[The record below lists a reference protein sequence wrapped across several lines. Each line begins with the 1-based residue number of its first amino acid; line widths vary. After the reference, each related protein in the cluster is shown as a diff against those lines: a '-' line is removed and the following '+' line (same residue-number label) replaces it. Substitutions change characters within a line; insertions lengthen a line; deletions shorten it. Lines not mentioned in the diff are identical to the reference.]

1 MGQGMKTDR
10 ILEDI
15 KSRIDIIDLISGYVQ
30 LKRTGQNWK
39 GLCPFHAEKTPS
51 FTVSQAK
58 QMFHCFGCSTGG
70 DIFAFV
76 MKHEHL
82 SFQEA
87 LALLARKAGVTLPDA
102 GNFRKTSARDEKVRS
117 ILHEARD
124 YFSAQLAKS
133 DKAAAYIKVR
143 GIAPE
148 VIGSFGIGYAPDG
161 WQNLLRHLRSKG
173 YQDPEIIEAGL
184 AVAGNKGAYDMFR
197 NRVIFPIT
205 NMSGTVVAFGGRAFD
220 DATPKYL
227 NSPETAV
234 FRKSE
239 TLFGLYHAKEQI
251 RHDNTVLIAEGYMD
265 VVVSHQYGFRNVVA
279 PLGTSLTAAHI
290 RKLRTLTEKAVLVFD
305 GDTAGKAAAKRA
317 LPLICQNNLSAS
329 ILVLPDQEDPDSF
342 IRKHGSAAFSELLRH
357 AQGIIGFLFRV
368 NKGNKLETVR
378 EALGLIAAT
387 GDLLTADEMLTE
399 LAETARMN
407 ESTLRDEL
415 KKMKTPGK
423 GNPAAPPHR
432 NAGVPVRRNEE
443 HLLLSAVL
451 ASPEKAGYVLGRIS
465 IADIADKTVAGL
477 FSRIA
482 ALPEGKELSS
492 SLEEAG
498 EDEKKMVTLL
508 SVDPGFDPEF
518 IDRNIDDCL
527 AKIEKRKLD
536 ERVLTIE
543 RSDDPAVSN
552 AFLLEKQKLLKGTN
566 R

>member
-1 MGQGMKTDR
+1 MKTDGT
-10 ILEDI
+10 LEDI
-15 KSRIDIIDLISGYVQ
+15 KSRVDIIDLISEYVQ
-30 LKRTGQNWK
+30 LKRAGQNWK

-87 LALLARKAGVTLPDA
+87 LVLLARKCGVTLPDS
-102 GNFRKTSARDEKVRS
+102 GSFRKTSERDEKVRS
-117 ILHEARD
+117 ILHETRD
-124 YFSAQLAKS
+124 YFSAQLTRS
-133 DKAAAYIKVR
+133 DKAAAYVKGR
-143 GIAPE
+143 GITPDLIE
-148 VIGSFGIGYAPDG
+148 SFRIGYAPDG
-161 WQNLLRHLRSKG
+161 WQNLLRYLRGKG
-173 YQDPEIIEAGL
+173 YQDQEILESGL
-184 AVAGNKGAYDMFR
+184 AVSGNKGLYDMFR

-227 NSPETAV
+227 NSPETTV

-239 TLFGLYHAKEQI
+239 TLFGLHHAKESI
-251 RHDNTVLIAEGYMD
+251 RRENRILIAEGYMD
-265 VVVSHQYGFRNVVA
+265 VVICHQYGFRNVVA

-290 RKLRTLTEKAVLVFD
+290 RKLRTLADKAVLVFD
-305 GDTAGKAAAKRA
+305 GDAAGKAAAKRA
-317 LPLICQNNLSAS
+317 LPLICQNNLAAS
-329 ILVLPDQEDPDSF
+329 ILLLPGQEDPDSYL
-342 IRKHGSAAFSELLRH
+342 KKYGDAAFSQLLQN
-357 AQGIIGFLFRV
+357 AQGIIGFLFSV
-368 NKGNKLETVR
+368 NKGGKLETVR
-378 EALGLIAAT
+378 EALGLIASI

-399 LAETARMN
+399 LAETARIN
-407 ESTLRDEL
+407 ETTLRDEL
-415 KKMKTPGK
+415 KKMKGPGK
-423 GNPAAPPHR
+423 GKTVALPR
-432 NAGVPVRRNEE
+432 EAGPVRRNEE

-451 ASPEKAGYVLGRIS
+451 ASPEKADYVLSRIS
-465 IADIADKTVAGL
+465 IEDIGDKTVAAL

-482 ALPEGKELSS
+482 ALPEGRELLSI
-492 SLEEAG
+492 LEEAG

-527 AKIEKRKLD
+527 AKIVKRKLD
-536 ERVLTIE
+536 EKVLLIE
-543 RSDDPAVSN
+543 RSDDPALSN

-566 R
+566 P

>member
-1 MGQGMKTDR
+1 MKTDR

-15 KSRIDIIDLISGYVQ
+15 KSRIDIIDLISEYVQ
-30 LKRTGQNWK
+30 LKKAGQNWK

-87 LALLARKAGVTLPDA
+87 LSLLARKSGVTLPDA
-102 GNFRKTSARDEKVRS
+102 GSFRKTSERDEKVRS

-124 YFSAQLAKS
+124 YFSEQLARS
-133 DKAAAYIKVR
+133 AKAAAYVKGR
-143 GIAPE
+143 GIAAE
-148 VIGSFGIGYAPDG
+148 LIESFRIGYAPDG
-161 WQNLLRHLRSKG
+161 WQNLLRYLRGKG
-173 YQDPEIIEAGL
+173 CRDQEILESGL
-184 AVAGNKGAYDMFR
+184 AVSGNKGLYDMFR
-197 NRVIFPIT
+197 NRVMFPIT
-205 NMSGTVVAFGGRAFD
+205 NMSGSVVAFGGRAFD

-239 TLFGLYHAKEQI
+239 TLFGLYHAKEHV
-251 RHDNTVLIAEGYMD
+251 RRENRALIAEGYMD
-265 VVVSHQYGFRNVVA
+265 VVICHQYGFRNVVA
-279 PLGTSLTAAHI
+279 PLGTALTAAHI
-290 RKLRTLTEKAVLVFD
+290 RKLRTLTDRAVLVFD
-305 GDTAGKAAAKRA
+305 GDAAGKAAAKRA
-317 LPLICQNNLSAS
+317 LPLICQNNLAAS
-329 ILVLPDQEDPDSF
+329 ILLLPDQEDPDSYLK
-342 IRKHGSAAFSELLRH
+342 KHGDAAFSELLQN
-357 AQGIIGFLFRV
+357 AQGIIGFLFSV
-368 NKGNKLETVR
+368 NKGSKLETVR
-378 EALGLIAAT
+378 EALGLIALI

-399 LAETARMN
+399 LAETARLN
-407 ESTLRDEL
+407 ETTLRDEL
-415 KKMKTPGK
+415 KKMKGSGK
-423 GNPAAPPHR
+423 GRTVAPPTR
-432 NAGVPVRRNEE
+432 EGGSPARRSEE

-451 ASPEKAGYVLGRIS
+451 ASPEKADYVLSRVS
-465 IADIADKTVAGL
+465 VKDITDKTVAAL

-482 ALPEGKELSS
+482 ALPAGKELLAT
-492 SLEEAG
+492 LEAAG
-498 EDEKKMVTLL
+498 DEEKKMVTLL

-536 ERVLTIE
+536 QKVQLIE

-566 R
+566 L

>member
-1 MGQGMKTDR
+1 MKTDR
-10 ILEDI
+10 LLEDI
-15 KSRIDIIDLISGYVQ
+15 KSRIDIIDLISEYVQ
-30 LKRTGQNWK
+30 LKRAGQNWK

-87 LALLARKAGVTLPDA
+87 LALLARKSGVALPDA
-102 GNFRKTSARDEKVRS
+102 GSFRKTSERDEKVRS
-117 ILHEARD
+117 VLHETCD
-124 YFSAQLAKS
+124 YFSGQLS
-133 DKAAAYIKVR
+133 RSEKASSYVKGR
-143 GIAPE
+143 GIIPDLIE
-148 VIGSFGIGYAPDG
+148 RFRIGYAPEG
-161 WQNLLRHLRSKG
+161 WQNLLRYLRAKG
-173 YQDPEIIEAGL
+173 FRDQEILEAGL
-184 AVAGNKGAYDMFR
+184 AVSGNKGPYDMFR

-239 TLFGLYHAKEQI
+239 TLYGLYQAKESI
-251 RHDNTVLIAEGYMD
+251 RHESRVLIAEGYMD
-265 VVVSHQYGFRNVVA
+265 VVICHQYGFRNVVA

-290 RKLRTLTEKAVLVFD
+290 RKLRTLADRAVLVFD
-305 GDTAGKAAAKRA
+305 GDAAGKAAAKRV
-317 LPLICQNNLSAS
+317 LPIICQNNLAAS
-329 ILVLPDQEDPDSF
+329 VLLLPDQEDPDSYLK
-342 IRKHGSAAFSELLRH
+342 KHGDAAFSQLLQS
-357 AQGIIGFLFRV
+357 AQGMIGFLFSV
-368 NKGNKLETVR
+368 NKGTKLETVR
-378 EALGLIAAT
+378 EVLGLIASI

-399 LAETARMN
+399 LAETARIN
-407 ESTLRDEL
+407 ETTLRDEL
-415 KKMKTPGK
+415 KKMKGTNRGK
-423 GNPAAPPHR
+423 TAAPANHDP
-432 NAGVPVRRNEE
+432 GSPVRRNEE

-451 ASPEKAGYVLGRIS
+451 ASPEKADYVLSRVS
-465 IADIADKTVAGL
+465 VRDIEDKTVASL

-482 ALPEGKELSS
+482 ALSEGKELLSI
-492 SLEEAG
+492 LEEAG
-498 EDEKKMVTLL
+498 DDEKKMVTLL

-527 AKIEKRKLD
+527 AKIQKRKFD
-536 ERVLTIE
+536 EKILSIE
-543 RSDDPAVSN
+543 RSDDPALSN

-566 R
+566 L